1 MWRSLVEPYQNYT
14 RDIVAGM
21 RGKTTGAFFDFDGTI
36 IATHSVT
43 DMFLERFRTGE
54 ITGQEIFDLG
64 DLISRYVLKFGDFED
79 AIAAAVRNLKGMSEL
94 RLATMGE
101 KVSREHLTGQVFP
114 EIRAVIKA
122 HKRKGHTVAI
132 VSSATRYQVESL
144 AEELGIEHILC
155 TKLELMNGK
164 LTGRL
169 DGKAC
174 YGENKLTAVCKF
186 AKERRVSLKK
196 SYFYSNGSED
206 VAVME
211 AVGHP
216 VAVNPDSK
224 LASIARESG
233 WREIHLDSR
242 GMVGVGDVVRSLFIY
257 GSVLPFLAAG
267 LPIRALGV
275 SERDATNFSL
285 SAWSSVAAAIARLR
299 LIVAGEEHIWSN
311 RPAVFIFNHQSSIDV
326 LITAKLLR
334 EDIVGVAKKEIKYQL
349 PMGPAF
355 TYAGAVFID
364 RDHVGDPEQ
373 ALRPAIDALHTGRS
387 VVIAPEGTR
396 SQNGNLKQFKY
407 GAFHLAQQAGV
418 PIVPIIIHN
427 AQDALPYKGLF
438 VRPAQVQVTVLKPI
452 HTDSWK
458 ASEVESKARQ
468 IRRRYLDVLGQADEH
483 EHASVA

>member
-1 MWRSLVEPYQNYT
+1 MEPYENYT

-36 IATHSVT
+36 IATHSVK
-43 DMFLERFRTGE
+43 DMFLERIRSGE
-54 ITGQEIFDLG
+54 ITGQEIYDLG
-64 DLISRYVLKFGDFED
+64 DLISRYFLRFGDFED

-94 RLATMGE
+94 RLRSMGE
-101 KVSREHLTGQVFP
+101 KVSREHLTGEVFP

-122 HKRKGHTVAI
+122 HQRKGHTVAI

-144 AEELGIEHILC
+144 ASELGIEHILC
-155 TKLELMNGK
+155 TELEFKNGK

-174 YGENKLTAVCKF
+174 YGENKLTAVREF
-186 AKERRVSLKK
+186 AKNRRVSLKK

-206 VAVME
+206 IVAME

-233 WREIHLDSR
+233 WREIHLNSR

-285 SAWSSVAAAIARLR
+285 SAWSSVASAIARLR
-299 LIVAGEEHIWSN
+299 LIVNGEEHIWSH
-311 RPAVFIFNHQSSIDV
+311 RPAVFVFNHQSSIDV

-334 EDIVGVAKKEIKYQL
+334 EDIVGVAKKELKYQL

-364 RDHVGDPEQ
+364 REHVGDPEQ
-373 ALRPAIDALHTGRS
+373 ALKPAIDALHSGRS

-396 SQNGNLKQFKY
+396 SQNGNLKQFKF

-427 AQDALPYKGLF
+427 AQDALPYKSLF

-452 HTDSWK
+452 HTDNWK
-458 ASEVESKARQ
+458 TREVESKVRE
-468 IRRRYLDVLGQADEH
+468 IRSRYLDVLGQSDEH